1 MSVRK
6 RTLPSGEIR
15 WLVDYTDQTGN
26 RRGRQFKTQREAKA
40 FEAKAKVEVS
50 ERNHVPRSEAVTV
63 RAAVENYLKHCDGRV
78 AAGEMERRT
87 LADIRSKL
95 AHVTGENGIPEV
107 LLPDLSFSGADTMR
121 LRLIAAGMSGAN
133 GAKVMGTL
141 RTLLNWAV
149 DSRLVSKNDLAGR
162 KSKRGSREKKRVPIP
177 VGADVAKLLV
187 EADKLLPPHGLY
199 VRTAVLTG
207 CRAGELRGLQWRHVD
222 FTAAT
227 IMVEQRAEQD
237 GTIGQPKTAS
247 GHRTVPLP
255 AGLLSKLKE
264 AHLAAGRKSDAFV
277 FANRAGEP
285 LDHDAFSGRHWRPL
299 LKRLGLSGLDFHH
312 LRHYYASALLNAGVP
327 ITEVSRRL
335 GHADPSITLKIYSH
349 ALPEARSG
357 EELVGIEAGLTGAQ
371 HECNTKPA

>member
-1 MSVRK
+1 MIS
-6 RTLPSGEIR
+6 
-15 WLVDYTDQTGN
+15 
-26 RRGRQFKTQREAKA
+26 
-40 FEAKAKVEVS
+40 
-50 ERNHVPRSEAVTV
+50 
-63 RAAVENYLKHCDGRV
+63 
-78 AAGEMERRT
+78 
-87 LADIRSKL
+87 
-95 AHVTGENGIPEV
+95 
-107 LLPDLSFSGADTMR
+107 
-121 LRLIAAGMSGAN
+121 AN

-177 VGADVAKLLV
+177 AGADVAKLLV

-222 FTAAT
+222 FTATT

-299 LKRLGLSGLDFHH
+299 AHQPDGPEGYSLYDTLEFYWRDQGCPLDE
-312 LRHYYASALLNAGVP
+312 ASA
-327 ITEVSRRL
+327 R
-335 GHADPSITLKIYSH
+335 AD
-349 ALPEARSG
+349 
-357 EELVGIEAGLTGAQ
+357 AQ
-371 HECNTKPA
+371 VESFLRAVLAKT